1 VADGTAEFVN
11 GTPAEVNFT
20 PSEDDGRTVK
30 SVLEMFTGRVALAG
44 NACAV
49 EAEGETL
56 TYAELDCQ
64 ANILA
69 AHLRALG
76 VSRNHAVAVCLK
88 RSPAMIVSL
97 LAVWKAGAGYL
108 ALDPAYPPERLAFM
122 LKDCGARVLLAQA
135 ETAQQLALDGIQFI
149 DPTRP
154 APARGN
160 PELDYPAE
168 AGTASPDDPA
178 YVIYTSGSTGLPK
191 GVAITHRNLLNLIE
205 WHCKAFA
212 VSDADRA
219 PQLSSPAFDA
229 AVWEIWPTLVSGA
242 SLHLPDEEVRSSPE
256 RLRDWMIAH
265 EITIAFVPT
274 VMAEAMIR
282 LDWPRHAKLRT
293 MLTGGD
299 VLHRRP
305 PAGLPFRLVNNYGP
319 TECTVVTTSAEVLP
333 EGRAD
338 GPPAIG
344 HPIPHVA
351 VHILDETL
359 AHVPHGRIGEIYIGG
374 RNIGVGYVNR
384 PELTAERFIPDPF
397 AAGGWLYRTGDLGSI
412 LPDGQVSFHG
422 RADDQVKIRG
432 YRIEPQEIVAALNTH
447 PDVRASAVVAQE
459 SGFEEKTLVAYL
471 VAPGARP
478 TCRSLVQQVREKLP
492 DYMVP
497 GCFVMLDALP
507 LTASG
512 KLDRRAL
519 PIATEENA
527 MRDEDLSEPRTIIE
541 SHVAAIL
548 QELLRVKQVGREDNF
563 FMLGGHSLL
572 GTQVI
577 AKVRDTFHVDLQLR
591 TLFES
596 PTVSA
601 LSAEIE
607 ALIVQNLRLQSSGSL
622 GSEVASDGRTAA

>member
-229 AVWEIWPTLVSGA
+229 AVWEIWPNLVSGA